1 MNNFNFRPVAKIL
14 NSHIKFLCSWD
25 TTRFCSVVNASLMSE
40 WKHCQR
46 MKRPDVI
53 SHLEVP
59 LKPRHVFIK
68 GSLGSETLRGG
79 GPITRYRMTSPSTD
93 SKDMLTTQKRAARTT
108 HLGYRCQMCI
118 TTPQGKASRKYM
130 ANLYFNRQI
139 KKRHIYI

>member
-1 MNNFNFRPVAKIL
+1 
-14 NSHIKFLCSWD
+14 
-25 TTRFCSVVNASLMSE
+25 
-40 WKHCQR
+40 

-139 KKRHIYI
+139 KKRHIYIERQADRQADRDTCRQTDRQIETHAGRQTGR